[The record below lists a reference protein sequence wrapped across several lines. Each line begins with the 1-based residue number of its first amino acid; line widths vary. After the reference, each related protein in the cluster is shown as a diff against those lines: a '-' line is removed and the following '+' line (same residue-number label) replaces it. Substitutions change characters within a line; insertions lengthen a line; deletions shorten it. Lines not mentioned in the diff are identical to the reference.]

1 MRVYDEGRS
10 VFMNKESFYKWLQ
23 IIKGFEQGTSS
34 SRISNCSRIEE
45 YYGDLD
51 EIYAKDRCES
61 LKKELQYSREDF
73 QKGIPP
79 KHRIPI
85 KGDAYNGT
93 ATLRRALNLYLEFKE
108 NQILRDIMSMEDIIP
123 DEHDGSYELVRE
135 TVEALSKMDLHK
147 IDIPDLELLYFMAI
161 GLKSASIEFKLRK
174 IEESNLPI
182 EEKNRLKIVF
192 NNILEKAKNYE
203 YENRD
208 NNNWTLGMFGSSYS
222 TLVEKV
228 DKKSAQKFI
237 SLCIRIKDLED
248 EERILKIAEGLL
260 KDGIKGMQVTFV
272 SPVLHCL
279 KPNVFPPIT
288 KLTIDLFV
296 ILESQ
301 GVILDSPIK
310 LSTYIE
316 NTRKIKKFRDEKC
329 KFKNYRALDLKL
341 EEVSKGEE
349 IQYNEPIGISK
360 EQWIE
365 MLSNPQVFREEDRKL
380 IITIYKMGGQ
390 VTASELAEL
399 ENKHPSS
406 YNFKVVNLSKRI
418 HRYTNCNVPRR
429 RNGKESWWH
438 IPFLGRYRDDGTF
451 SWILRPELKEAIREM
466 YSEIK
471 DKIEEEPKTVDDTIN
486 YWWLNADPKIWSFS
500 DVTIGQVFTYS
511 SKSERGNK
519 KKIYKHFESVKKGD
533 KVILYEL
540 SPVKAIVGIGHI
552 SQEHDGERIW
562 ITKDEDLIEPIE
574 HSYFSS
580 LEELKSMQFLVNPQ
594 GTLFKLTKEEYE
606 ILMDIIR
613 EYNPTTKVEIH
624 KAYTKE
630 DFLEEVFMEESQYDT
645 ISSLVKYK
653 KNVILQ
659 GPPGVGKTF
668 IAKRLAYSIM
678 GEKDDSRIEMVQFH
692 QSYTYED
699 FIMGYRPEEEG
710 FKLKYGIFY
719 KFCKRALNEPHK
731 PYFFIIDEI
740 NRGNISKI
748 FGELML
754 LIEADKRGSEYAIP
768 LTYTEN
774 KFYIPENL
782 YIIGT
787 MNTADRSLAMLDYAL
802 RRRFCFINIEPAFD
816 NLHFRAYLESKW
828 GEFSRIIIE
837 KMISLN
843 ETICN
848 DSALGWGFRIGHSY
862 FCIDKATLTE
872 EDYKNIIQYEILPL
886 LSEYWFDDDDRVLE
900 WKRELLEW

>member
-1 MRVYDEGRS
+1 
-10 VFMNKESFYKWLQ
+10 MNKRSFYRWLQ
-23 IIKGFEQGTSS
+23 AIKKYDQATCNSILSS
-34 SRISNCSRIEE
+34 CQKIEK
-45 YYGDLD
+45 YYGNLD
-51 EIYAKDRCES
+51 EIYDKDKCKN
-61 LKKELQYSREDF
+61 LKQELKELNS
-73 QKGIPP
+73 KNN
-79 KHRIPI
+79 IPI
-85 KGDAYNGT
+85 DVDMHVET
-93 ATLRRALNLYLEFKE
+93 AALRNALNLYLEFKE
-108 NQILRDIMSMEDIIP
+108 NQILQDIMTMEDVTP

-135 TVEALSKMDLHK
+135 TVESFSK
-147 IDIPDLELLYFMAI
+147 IDINKIDVSDLDLLYFMAI
-161 GLKSASIEFKLRK
+161 GLWKGGVEYRIKK
-174 IEESNLPI
+174 IEESNLNSI
-182 EEKNRLKIVF
+182 EKNRLKTVF
-192 NNILEKAKNYE
+192 NNVIEKAKNYK
-203 YENRD
+203 YENRYE
-208 NNNWTLGMFGSSYS
+208 NNWTIGMFGTGFY
-222 TLVEKV
+222 TFKGKL
-228 DKKSAQKFI
+228 DKEDAQKFI
-237 SLCIRIKDLED
+237 SLCISIKDLED
-248 EERILKIAEGLL
+248 EEEILKIAERAL
-260 KDGIKGMQVTFV
+260 KEGIKGMQAA
-272 SPVLHCL
+272 SASAILHCL
-279 KPNVFPPIT
+279 KPNVFPIINNVI
-288 KLTIDLFV
+288 IDTAVL
-296 ILESQ
+296 LESE
-301 GVILDSPIK
+301 GVLLVRPK
-310 LSTYIE
+310 HLATYIE
-316 NTRKIKKFRDEKC
+316 NVRRLKKFRDEKC
-329 KFKNYRALDLKL
+329 TFRNYRALDLKL
-341 EEVSKGEE
+341 QEVEELEE
-349 IQYNEPIGISK
+349 KVQFNDPIDISK

-390 VTASELAEL
+390 ATASELAEL

-574 HSYFSS
+574 YSYFSS